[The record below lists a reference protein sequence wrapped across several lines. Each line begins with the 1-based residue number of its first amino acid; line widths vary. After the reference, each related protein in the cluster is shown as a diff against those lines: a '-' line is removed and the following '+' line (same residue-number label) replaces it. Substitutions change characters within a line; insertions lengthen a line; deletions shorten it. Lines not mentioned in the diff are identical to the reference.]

1 MAAGSGAGWRLM
13 ALLVCFILSFGFL
26 FFVHPPVTVGLF
38 AVCPAGGCTPT
49 SCTVTATWPGCRTG
63 CASAAP
69 SASSPSA
76 WRPSACAASSWL
88 RCRRRTL
95 SALVMVPI
103 IFLLSI
109 PLSSSYHCCHKKKK
123 KKQPGKRPCHVWM
136 QTMTILF
143 VFVVAKLYGRRWNCW
158 FFQLCENYWIPVNV

>member
-1 MAAGSGAGWRLM
+1 MAAASGAGWQLM
-13 ALLVCFILSFGFL
+13 ALFACFFLSFGSLL
-26 FFVHPPVTVGLF
+26 FVWPPVTLGLF

-49 SCTVTATWPGCRTG
+49 SCTVTATWPGCQTG

-69 SASSPSA
+69 LASSPSA

-95 SALVMVPI
+95 SALVMLPI
-103 IFLLSI
+103 ILPLSI
-109 PLSSSYHCCHKKKK
+109 LLSSSYHCCHDFF
-123 KKQPGKRPCHVWM
+123 QPGKWPCRVWM
-136 QTMTILF
+136 QTTAILF